1 MAVQVLEILVTGFL
15 FLSVVF
21 AIGCV
26 PIYYVKKRSSMMG
39 EQVYLTMLSLFG
51 VGMLLGTAIML
62 VIPEG
67 IEACLENRGNV
78 GINLLIGFLV
88 VYCLDQA
95 ASVLGNMSNQQRRVS
110 NYSFPQMSGAE
121 VTSIKDV
128 LNPKKIVSS
137 VFRNQ
142 VVFALVVHGFSD
154 GLAMGAS
161 TNNDSLKI
169 ATLIAI
175 VIHKIPAVLSLSSLM
190 VTKQNLPTW
199 EAVSNLL
206 VFAASTPL
214 AYLLIS
220 LINLGTWGPMEWIS
234 GNILLMSGGSLLY
247 AGVSALLG
255 NHRHSPNHP
264 LDPTEAVVPDFN
276 GSSGSY
282 DLLPKDMT
290 PFEVIEA
297 PGSLKSTPLPYGE
310 TAYVLAG
317 VIIPVVVSYLIREK
331 S

>member
-1 MAVQVLEILVTGFL
+1 MAVQVLEILVTSFL

-26 PIYYVKKRSSMMG
+26 PIYYVKNRSSVIGQPM
-39 EQVYLTMLSLFG
+39 YLTVLSLIG

-67 IEACLENRGNV
+67 IEACLGNNGNV

-95 ASVLGNMSNQQRRVS
+95 ASVLG
-110 NYSFPQMSGAE
+110 QMPNRGAFAFAHLPGAE
-121 VTSIKDV
+121 ITSLKDV
-128 LNPKKIVSS
+128 LNPKKMVSS
-137 VFRNQ
+137 VFKNQ
-142 VVFALVVHGFSD
+142 VVFALVIHGFSD

-161 TNNDSLKI
+161 ANSESLKI
-169 ATLIAI
+169 ATLVAI
-175 VIHKIPAVLSLSSLM
+175 IIHKIPAVLSLSSLM

-206 VFAASTPL
+206 AFAASTPL
-214 AYLLIS
+214 AYLLLS

-255 NHRHSPNHP
+255 NHQHSP
-264 LDPTEAVVPDFN
+264 TETAVENFA
-276 GSSGSY
+276 GTSAAY
-282 DLLPKDMT
+282 DVLPKDMT
-290 PFEVIEA
+290 PFEVGETVE
-297 PGSLKSTPLPYGE
+297 SETTPRYGE
-310 TAYVLAG
+310 TVYVLGG
-317 VIIPVVVSYLIREK
+317 VVIPVVVSYLIREK